1 MSCKGKYRKLRPGPQ
16 FHREQAYTE
25 LCTYLGKQFEI
36 LAYEGEGKRAQQMRR
51 ETAAALKKCY

>member
-1 MSCKGKYRKLRPGPQ
+1 MSGKGKYKLCPGPQ

-36 LAYEGEGKRAQQMRR
+36 LAYEGEGKRAQQKVRR
-51 ETAAALKKCY
+51 FLRISLPINN